1 MNTNLE
7 VKFKKISEFAVLPV
21 RKHGNRAS
29 LLYEE
34 EKVEE
39 ENAKLQAGNPQ
50 AFAAGYRIEFPQEV
64 DDQGKHNGLL
74 LGTGDTGYDISG
86 VEDKVIPAN
95 GSATVYTGIEL
106 AYISP
111 GFWFSVAP
119 RSGLGFNKGIQP
131 HLGTID
137 NPYRGDMGIK
147 LYNFSNEDYQVSK
160 GDRIAQLIFFPVV
173 EPNISWSDI
182 KHETE
187 RNEDG
192 LGSSGK

>member
-1 MNTNLE
+1 MNHNLE
-7 VKFKKISEFAVLPV
+7 VKFKKIHEDAVLPN
-21 RKHGNRAS
+21 RSHGNRPA
-29 LLYEE
+29 LTYEE
-34 EKVEE
+34 ERVAD
-39 ENAKLQAGNPQ
+39 ENVKLQAGNPQ
-50 AFAAGYRIEFPQEV
+50 AYTEGYRIEFPKEL
-64 DDQGKHNGLL
+64 DENGDMTDKL
-74 LGTGDTGYDISG
+74 LGTGDTGYDIFS
-86 VEDKVIPAN
+86 VEDKTIPAK
-95 GSATVYTGIEL
+95 GSATVYTGVDL

-111 GFWFSVAP
+111 GFWFLVAP
-119 RSGLGFNKGIQP
+119 RSGLGFKNGLQP

-147 LYNFSNEDYQVSK
+147 LYNFSDEDYHASK

-182 KHETE
+182 KYETE